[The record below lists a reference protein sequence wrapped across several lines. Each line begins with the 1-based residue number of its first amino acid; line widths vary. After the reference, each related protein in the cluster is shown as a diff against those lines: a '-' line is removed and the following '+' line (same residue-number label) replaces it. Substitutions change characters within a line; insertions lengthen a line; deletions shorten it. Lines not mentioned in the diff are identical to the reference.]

1 MKAHIAN
8 LYHISIALLFASYV
22 FVVIHNFSP
31 NFFFVAEFILMFLF
45 GALRKICHICP
56 TMIKIGTVIPYLKK
70 IQKYIQ
76 IE

>member
-31 NFFFVAEFILMFLF
+31 NFFFVAEFILMVLF
-45 GALRKICHICP
+45 GTLRKICHICP

>member
-31 NFFFVAEFILMFLF
+31 NFFFVAEFILMVLF
-45 GALRKICHICP
+45 GALPEICHICP
-56 TMIKIGTVIPYLKK
+56 TTIKIGTVIPYLKK